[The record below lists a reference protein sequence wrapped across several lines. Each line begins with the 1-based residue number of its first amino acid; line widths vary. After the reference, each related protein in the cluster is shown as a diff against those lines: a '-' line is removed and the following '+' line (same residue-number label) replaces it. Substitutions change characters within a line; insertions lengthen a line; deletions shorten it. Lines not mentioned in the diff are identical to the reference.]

1 MKSHIN
7 RLSAVALAALLLG
20 LNACGGSD
28 SHDKVAPP
36 PPESTIGLVSVG
48 TITGFGSVYVNG
60 VRYRTTGAQVVMN
73 DVAAAESALKVGHYV
88 EVKGHSHNR
97 TDHDADVIRYHNVLE
112 GPITSVDATS
122 GSFVAMGQVVQVTAE
137 TAIGDGIDP
146 ASIEG
151 LAVND
156 VVEVSGM
163 VTTLGVIDAT
173 RIDIKPDG
181 GPYDVTGYVSKL
193 ALATHRFNV
202 NALVVDYS
210 SANMD
215 DFPTGQPTDGDLVL
229 VKGFTFNADGS
240 FAAIR
245 VELRSDDWLKAAAG
259 DVLEVEGAI
268 TDFESATK
276 FNVAGRAVTTTPTT
290 LYEHGTVATLANDVL
305 VEVEGTADTAGV
317 LVALKVKFKQV
328 SEIRMVA
335 QIQEKASPSLRVL
348 GLLVATNDVTHYEDR
363 SALAL
368 RNLSLTDLAVND
380 WVDVRGYEESVGSN
394 RVTATRIVRVDA
406 QDAVRL
412 RGPFL
417 DPARPTFHIL
427 SVPVATGDTTRFVME
442 GGIRLTQSEFFTQ
455 AVDQLVEAWGTWSG
469 TAITA
474 DRVEIKVA
482 ED

>member
-1 MKSHIN
+1 MKSLTI
-7 RLSAVALAALLLG
+7 RFSVAALAALLVG

-28 SHDKVAPP
+28 SHDEEVVPP

-60 VRYRTTGAQVVMN
+60 VRYRTTDAQVVMN

-97 TDHDADVIRYHNVLE
+97 ADHDADVIRYHNVLE

-229 VKGFTFNADGS
+229 VKGFTFAADGS
-240 FAAIR
+240 FVATR

-305 VEVEGTADTAGV
+305 VEVEGTADAAGV

-328 SEIRMVA
+328 SEIRIVA
-335 QIQEKASPSLRVL
+335 QIQEKASPSLR
-348 GLLVATNDVTHYEDR
+348 DSR
-363 SALAL
+363 SAGGDQ
-368 RNLSLTDLAVND
+368 R
-380 WVDVRGYEESVGSN
+380 R
-394 RVTATRIVRVDA
+394 
-406 QDAVRL
+406 
-412 RGPFL
+412 
-417 DPARPTFHIL
+417 DPL
-427 SVPVATGDTTRFVME
+427 
-442 GGIRLTQSEFFTQ
+442 
-455 AVDQLVEAWGTWSG
+455 
-469 TAITA
+469 
-474 DRVEIKVA
+474 
-482 ED
+482 

>member
-1 MKSHIN
+1 
-7 RLSAVALAALLLG
+7 
-20 LNACGGSD
+20 
-28 SHDKVAPP
+28 
-36 PPESTIGLVSVG
+36 
-48 TITGFGSVYVNG
+48 
-60 VRYRTTGAQVVMN
+60 
-73 DVAAAESALKVGHYV
+73 LKVGHYV
-88 EVKGHSHNR
+88 EVKGHSHNSA
-97 TDHDADVIRYHNVLE
+97 DHDADVIRYHNVLE
-112 GPITSVDATS
+112 GPITSVDPTS

-137 TAIGDGIDP
+137 TAIGDGIEP

-151 LAVND
+151 LAVKD
-156 VVEVSGM
+156 IVEVSGM

-181 GPYDVTGYVSKL
+181 GPYDVTGYVSNL

-210 SANMD
+210 SANME
-215 DFPTGQPTDGDLVL
+215 DFPTGQPTNGDLVL

-240 FAAIR
+240 FAATR

-268 TDFESATK
+268 TDFVSATK

-305 VEVEGTADTAGV
+305 VEVEGTADAAGV

-328 SEIRMVA
+328 SEIRIVA
-335 QIQEKASPSLRVL
+335 QIQEKNSPFLKLL
-348 GLLVATNDVTHYEDR
+348 GLQVATNEVTHYEDM

-368 RNLSLTDLAVND
+368 RNLSFADLAVND
-380 WVDVRGYEESVGSN
+380 WVDVRGYEEPAGSN

-406 QDAVRL
+406 QEAVRL

-417 DPARPTFHIL
+417 KPAKPNFYIL
-427 SVPVATGDTTRFVME
+427 SVPVLTVDATRFVLE
-442 GGIRLTQSEFFTQ
+442 GGVRLTQSEFFTQ
-455 AVDQLVEAWGTWSG
+455 AVDQFVEVWGTWSDP
-469 TAITA
+469 AITA